1 MTDLI
6 LEPSTKTP
14 DIRFSFQSGILEL
27 KGRSIPEISS
37 EFYKPLIDWVEIY
50 SQQPQSETRMEVRL
64 EYFNTSSSK
73 SLLDVFKKLEDLHN
87 LGKSKVSIRW
97 YYIQEDE
104 SMEEAGQEY
113 QLLLSLPFVLCEA
126 AEL

>member
-1 MTDLI
+1 
-6 LEPSTKTP
+6 
-14 DIRFSFQSGILEL
+14 
-27 KGRSIPEISS
+27 
-37 EFYKPLIDWVEIY
+37 
-50 SQQPQSETRMEVRL
+50 L

-87 LGKSKVSIRW
+87 SGKSKVSIHW

-113 QLLLSLPFVLCEA
+113 QLLLGLPFVLCEA